1 MSEPVPGA
9 ARASRADLTMDRP
22 PGSVRAGSP
31 SRLDVERVRR
41 DFPILRRQVRGRPL
55 TYLDNAATTQKPQA
69 VLDALVDYYTTS
81 NANVHRGVH
90 LLSEIATGLHDAA
103 REKVRA
109 FLNAGSTREI
119 VFTRNS
125 TEAINLVA
133 HAFGRW
139 RVHSGDDVVITAME
153 HHSNIVP
160 WQLLCEERGAHLR
173 VAPIDD
179 DGALVVEG
187 LERLLG
193 PRTRLVSVTHMS
205 NALGTINPIAEIVR
219 LAHDRGIPVLVDGSQ
234 AAYHMPVDVRA
245 LDCDFYTATGHKL
258 YGPTGIGVLY
268 GRESLLE
275 AMPPFLGGGD
285 MIRSVT
291 FEKSTWND
299 LPYKFEA
306 GTPDIA
312 GAVGLGAALD
322 YIGSVGFP
330 AITAHEEDLL
340 TYATGVLTD
349 VPGLRLIGTARRKA
363 SILSFVIDGLHPHDI
378 GTIVDRDG
386 VAIRTGHHCAQPV
399 MDRFGV
405 PATARAS
412 LAMYNT
418 REEIDRLA
426 AALRRARSLLG

>member
-1 MSEPVPGA
+1 MNEPGVVPAVASALRTFA
-9 ARASRADLTMDRP
+9 AGRF
-22 PGSVRAGSP
+22 
-31 SRLDVERVRR
+31 DVERIRQ
-41 DFPILRRQVRGRPL
+41 DFPILWRQIRGCAL

-69 VLDALVDYYTTS
+69 VLDALMNYYVS
-81 NANVHRGVH
+81 ANANVHRGVH
-90 LLSEIATGLHDAA
+90 HLSEVATEAHEAA
-103 REKVRA
+103 RGKVRR
-109 FLNAGSTREI
+109 FFNASSVREI

-125 TEAINLVA
+125 TEGINLVA
-133 HAFGRW
+133 QSFGRW
-139 RVHSGDDVVITAME
+139 RVQKGDDVLITAME

-179 DGALVVEG
+179 SGALMLDEF
-187 LERLLG
+187 EALLT
-193 PRTRLVSVTHMS
+193 PRTKLASVTHMS
-205 NALGTINPIAEIVR
+205 NALGTVNPIADIVAM
-219 LAHDRGIPVLVDGSQ
+219 AHARGIPVLVDGSQ

-245 LDCDFYTATGHKL
+245 LGCDFYVATGHKL

-268 GRESLLE
+268 GRESLLAE
-275 AMPPFLGGGD
+275 MPPFLGGGD

-312 GAVGLGAALD
+312 GAIGLGAAID
-322 YIGSVGFP
+322 YIAQVGLQHI
-330 AITAHEEDLL
+330 AEHERDLL
-340 TYATGVLTD
+340 EYGTALLED
-349 VPGLRLIGTARRKA
+349 IPGLRMIGTAKHKA
-363 SILSFVIDGLHPHDI
+363 SILSFVLDGIHPHDI
-378 GTIVDRDG
+378 GTIVDQDG

-399 MDRFGV
+399 MDRFCV

-418 REEIDRLA
+418 RQDLDTLA
-426 AALRRARSLLG
+426 RAIRRVQAVFR